1 MKYVYYD
8 KYYNTRT
15 IRATFL
21 MFITMLDSTEM
32 DYDLFYDYTGL
43 SLNSYLRVRK
53 TIVEM
58 IKDLNLKCSYEIIKY
73 PRANR
78 YTRYFIYKYTINKF
92 ERFDY
97 SYNIN
102 PNLTYEKRIDYSMI
116 IVYLML
122 KNNEEVTY
130 NKLTT
135 IFPLFTKKRFE
146 KLISYL
152 RLLIID
158 EELYYEKKIYI
169 LREFNEQY

>member
-43 SLNSYLRVRK
+43 SLGSYLRVRK

-58 IKDLNLKCSYEIIKY
+58 IKDLNLKRSYEIIKY

-78 YTRYFIYKYTINKF
+78 YTRYFIY
-92 ERFDY
+92 
-97 SYNIN
+97 
-102 PNLTYEKRIDYSMI
+102 
-116 IVYLML
+116 
-122 KNNEEVTY
+122 
-130 NKLTT
+130 
-135 IFPLFTKKRFE
+135 
-146 KLISYL
+146 
-152 RLLIID
+152 
-158 EELYYEKKIYI
+158 
-169 LREFNEQY
+169 Q